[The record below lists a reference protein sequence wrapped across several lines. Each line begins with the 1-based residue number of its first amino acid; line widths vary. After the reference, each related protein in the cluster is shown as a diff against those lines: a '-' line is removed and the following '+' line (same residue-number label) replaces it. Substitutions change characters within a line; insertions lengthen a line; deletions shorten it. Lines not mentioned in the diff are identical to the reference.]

1 MFELTDKVAAVTGAS
16 RGLGKSIALGL
27 AAQGADVALLGL
39 DAPGMEKVAEEIRA
53 LGRRAT
59 VVEVD
64 LRDVPAIEPA
74 FERVAAE
81 LGPIEILVNNAGTN
95 KTQPSVEV
103 TQDTWDLL
111 HDINLRAVF
120 FCSVAVAKGM
130 LARRSG
136 KIINIASDAGLKG
149 YPEHA
154 AYGASKG
161 GVINLTRDLA
171 VEWGPSQVQVNAV
184 APGAAWTD
192 MTAPAM
198 TDPAVARSIIERG
211 VSGRI
216 NNPEEIAAA
225 VIYLA
230 SAEAD
235 QVMGHVLSVD
245 GGSAAK

>member
-39 DAPGMEKVAEEIRA
+39 DAPGMETVAEEIRA

-74 FERVAAE
+74 FERAAAE

-120 FCSVAVAKGM
+120 FCSAAVAKGM
-130 LARRSG
+130 LARRAG

-161 GVINLTRDLA
+161 GVVNLTRDLA

-198 TDPAVARSIIERG
+198 TDPVVARSIIERG

-225 VIYLA
+225 VVYLA